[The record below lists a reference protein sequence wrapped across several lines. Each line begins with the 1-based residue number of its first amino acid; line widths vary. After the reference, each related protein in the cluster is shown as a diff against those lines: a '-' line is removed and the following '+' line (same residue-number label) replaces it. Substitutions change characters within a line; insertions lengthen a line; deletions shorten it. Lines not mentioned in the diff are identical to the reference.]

1 MGKSNQK
8 NQLGT
13 ERQRNGQ
20 DSLKEE
26 DFKARKQRK
35 ELHLMKMSQE
45 WDARRQKRRLDRQK
59 WLEERKTQNLPIWKK
74 VGNLRV
80 QVNDVQGGQIMRHD
94 EGRDAYSDFTET
106 NLNTVATFRADKP
119 MSVENSIGQTLQIQP
134 PANKTQ
140 IALET
145 KATEEIREGQ
155 VGKTYKS
162 SESPK
167 TVPFVRVK
175 TEQTDRTNE
184 EISDSRETN
193 TTAESSSDGSAES
206 VQVNHTLN

>member
-119 MSVENSIGQTLQIQP
+119 MSVENSI
-134 PANKTQ
+134 
-140 IALET
+140 ALET

>member
-94 EGRDAYSDFTET
+94 EGRDEYSDFTET
-106 NLNTVATFRADKP
+106 NLNTVATFRTDKP
-119 MSVENSIGQTLQIQP
+119 MSVENS
-134 PANKTQ
+134 

-206 VQVNHTLN
+206 MQVNHTLN